1 MAKREKR
8 IGEGRPTK
16 YKPEYCQMLIDHM
29 NGGYS
34 FESFAGL
41 IGVAKQTLYEWI
53 DGNSE
58 FLDAKEVGFEKSR
71 LFWEKVGVD
80 YIINQSSS
88 TAGVG
93 SESKAINSTVY
104 IFNLKNRFPKEW
116 RDRQEVEHSGKI
128 DGFLI
133 EIVNEKPSK

>member
-1 MAKREKR
+1 VAKREKR

-53 DGNSE
+53 DANSE

-128 DGFLI
+128 DGFQI
-133 EIVNEKPSK
+133 EIVNEKASK